1 MARNA
6 IADTI
11 RKNDKSYA
19 AYSFYHRVDARIGA
33 LATPETTNTVYPLGW
48 LVSTGRVSGEFC
60 ERILDLT
67 PIALA
72 KMVAQIHSTHANQCV
87 RDIADE
93 WKRQLTT

>member
-11 RKNDKSYA
+11 RKNDKEYA
-19 AYSFYHRVDARIGA
+19 AYSFYHRVDARIAA

-60 ERILDLT
+60 ERIMALA
-67 PIALA
+67 PIDLA
-72 KMVAQIHSTHANQCV
+72 KMVARIHAKLANHCV

-93 WKRQLTT
+93 WKRELTV